1 MGKHY
6 TIALNGP
13 FIGAALTADY
23 PVNFT
28 GSLNVAVPNLSIS
41 AACPFGLSLRC
52 SISLRT
58 AMLRHPGGHVSQYP
72 DPFDFANFPVN
83 YGANHN
89 VAHTAAYTV
98 FFNQ

>member
-1 MGKHY
+1 MGKLY

-13 FIGAALTADY
+13 FVGAALMADY

-28 GSLNVAVPNLSIS
+28 GSLNVAVPILSIS
-41 AACPFGLSLRC
+41 AACPFGLTLRC

-58 AMLRHPGGHVSQYP
+58 AMLRHPGGHISQYP
-72 DPFDFANFPVN
+72 IPFVFANFPVH
-83 YGANHN
+83 YRANHN
-89 VAHTAAYTV
+89 VAYTAAYTV